1 MEKNTIYTDNPITH
15 SIKLLGTTVLAIFA
29 VTMLGGCVKD
39 ELHNTPHPDKGA
51 VRITTDWSA
60 LSEDAVQ
67 PESYLLR
74 IGKLT
79 HTVSGANNAFPYLLD
94 EGSHTLLV
102 HSMPHGITVDNVVAT
117 VNTLP
122 DGTLEPMPDYLFSA
136 VNALLVMKDDT
147 LKVSVKMKQSLRILQ
162 LALKLNAGD
171 DERIAST
178 TATLTGIAQSID
190 LATGQADATGTGKTV
205 APDFQPGNIASTRAE
220 GRQPALIANLRL
232 AGVASG
238 GKQILTLI
246 VTLKDGTVQTFVTD
260 LTEAL
265 KNFGKEL
272 KPLALDAV
280 LALPQEGV
288 FEGTITSWTVVENG
302 DFTIH

>member
-51 VRITTDWSA
+51 VQITTDWSG

-205 APDFQPGNIASTRAE
+205 APDFQPGSIGSTRAE
-220 GRQPALIANLRL
+220 GQPALIANLRL

-280 LALPQEGV
+280 LALPQEGI

-302 DFTIH
+302 NFTIH